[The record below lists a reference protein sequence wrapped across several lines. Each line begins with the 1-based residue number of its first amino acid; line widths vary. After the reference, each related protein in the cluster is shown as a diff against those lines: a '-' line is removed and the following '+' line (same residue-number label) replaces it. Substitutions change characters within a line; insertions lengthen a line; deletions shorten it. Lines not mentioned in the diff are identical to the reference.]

1 MQRRSFLGALTGAS
15 LGSLAEA
22 PLIELA
28 RAETKAEDA
37 FPLYM
42 RNASPIFG
50 AGLVDKDSHH
60 IPEVKEIQK

>member
-22 PLIELA
+22 PLIQFA

-42 RNASPIFG
+42 RNIADFG
-50 AGLVDKDSHH
+50 AGLVNKDSHH
-60 IPEVKEIQK
+60 MPEVKEIQK